1 MSREGGVFEELLVQ
15 ARITNRL
22 LAAQLRYQMKQN
34 ELIELL
40 HTTGASAKEIADVV
54 NTSPATVTVTI
65 ARIKKRTAKQ

>member
-1 MSREGGVFEELLVQ
+1 MSRDGGVFEELLVQ

-40 HTTGASAKEIADVV
+40 YTTGATAKEIADVV
-54 NTSPATVTVTI
+54 NTSPATVTVTL
-65 ARIKKRTAKQ
+65 ARIRKRTSRE